1 MKVVDLRKKLKELG
15 LFTNKLKNDL
25 EEDYKWKKKNGRN
38 PKIVM
43 KAKIKARMTIK
54 RKRMRML
61 LPYSVIPLS
70 RK

>member
-38 PKIVM
+38 HKIVM